1 VVGDIDPRLG
11 EYLLDV
17 LGIGGIAAYLQPS
30 SDLHPVTRA
39 TVLPFRPTDRLFVDR
54 NHLDTAQE
62 YFSQIVDAERADERS
77 TQPDQTELVEQ
88 ADQPSHPDQG
98 EQPDRSD
105 IDLKFASIV
114 AGLNLPSFPSWA
126 TDLKPPPS
134 GSEPGATN
142 PRHPHRRRGDRSAAP
157 DHSYPDDPDEP
168 SLLDGLDTFGTGL
181 EDEEDDN
188 DEGYVPP
195 APPPLPRLSS
205 ATTAAILSITLGLAL
220 LFWPALVPLDIDLT
234 LLLGF
239 GGILG
244 GFLTLVFRLKPS
256 NDDENDD
263 PYNPPP
269 SDFSD

>member
-1 VVGDIDPRLG
+1 MVGDIDPRLG

-62 YFSQIVDAERADERS
+62 YFSQIVDAERADELS
-77 TQPDQTELVEQ
+77 TQS
-88 ADQPSHPDQG
+88 DQPDRIDQPNHPDRA
-98 EQPDRSD
+98 ERADRSD
-105 IDLKFASIV
+105 IDLKFDSIV

-126 TDLKPPPS
+126 TDLKPPLS
-134 GSEPGATN
+134 GSEPGVTN
-142 PRHPHRRRGDRSAAP
+142 PRHPHRRRSDRSASP
-157 DHSYPDDPDEP
+157 DHGYPDDPEEP
-168 SLLDGLDTFGTGL
+168 SLLDGLDTFGADL
-181 EDEEDDN
+181 EDEEDDS
-188 DEGYVPP
+188 EGYVPP

-244 GFLTLVFRLKPS
+244 GFITLVLRLKPS
-256 NDDENDD
+256 NDDETDD
-263 PYNPPP
+263 PYNPRP